1 MKSAIY
7 MDGKRFAETS
17 FTTEEDFERE
27 VKENSQTL
35 FGQKTIYLDIK
46 NKIAT
51 KTLGN
56 SIPDG
61 FLFNFKNEDDPEF
74 YLVEVELEKHD
85 FDGHIFPQ
93 IKKFFT
99 FFKNQKGRDELIGKL
114 FEFIKQNPQTEQKF
128 KEFLGNRE
136 IYKTIKDVVENN
148 QNILL
153 IIDENKPQFEET
165 SDTITEWAKF
175 VRVEILKKYTAD
187 EKNIFVLNPDFEEIS
202 SVEQFSP
209 EPEKSETVYTENFHM
224 EGVDQFIISIY
235 NEIKDR
241 ILEIDTNIKINPT
254 KYYIS
259 LRKDKNFVFFNI
271 KRKKIWVSVPIPYNV
286 LINIV
291 KNYKTYDRGNY
302 TDILI
307 ENNDN
312 LEEIVKIIEEA
323 YKLQN

>member
-1 MKSAIY
+1 
-7 MDGKRFAETS
+7 MDGNRFVETS
-17 FTTEEDFERE
+17 FETEEEFEKE

-35 FGQKTIYLDIK
+35 FGPKTIYLDIK

-93 IKKFFT
+93 IKRFFT

-114 FEFIKQNPQTEQKF
+114 FEFIKSNPQVEQKF
-128 KEFLGNRE
+128 KEFLNNRE
-136 IYKTIKDVVENN
+136 IYKTLKDVVENN

-153 IIDENKPQFEET
+153 VIDENKLEFEET

-175 VRVEILKKYTAD
+175 VRVEVLKKYTANG
-187 EKNIFVLNPDFEEIS
+187 KNIFVLNPDFEEIGL
-202 SVEQFSP
+202 VEQFSA
-209 EPEKSETVYTENFHM
+209 EKSGTIYTENFHM
-224 EGVDQFIISIY
+224 DGVDPSIVFIY
-235 NEIKDR
+235 NKIKEEIFK
-241 ILEIDTNIKINPT
+241 IDANIKINPT

-259 LRKDKNFVFFNI
+259 LRKNKSFAWFRLKIRKMWLTVKVPHNI
-271 KRKKIWVSVPIPYNV
+271 IV
-286 LINIV
+286 NIV
-291 KNYKTYDRGNY
+291 KKHRIYGDSSYA
-302 TDILI
+302 DILI
-307 ENNDN
+307 ENDSN
-312 LEEIVKIIEEA
+312 LEEILKAIEMA
-323 YKLQN
+323 YKQQNK